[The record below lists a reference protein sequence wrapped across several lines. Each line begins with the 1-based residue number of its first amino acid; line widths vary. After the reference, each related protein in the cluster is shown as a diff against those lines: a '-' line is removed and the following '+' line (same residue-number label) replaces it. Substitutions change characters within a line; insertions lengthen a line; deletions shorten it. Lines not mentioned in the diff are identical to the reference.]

1 MKETFHKKIL
11 LVKKTPRLKKNPP
24 SKKIHTLENFLSESI
39 CSKNFERLVENYIIS
54 HKKGPLKREPSFCK

>member
-11 LVKKTPRLKKNPP
+11 LVKKKTPRLKKNPP

-39 CSKNFERLVENYIIS
+39 CSKNFERLVENYIIF
-54 HKKGPLKREPSFCK
+54 HKKRPS